1 MKKSEY
7 LAHLADARKPQ
18 YTKDTEAAA
27 AGDENAA
34 AAVAAADVETGD
46 APADK
51 AATSGPEIIAK
62 PEAAPS
68 APAPTKPA
76 AEPAKPAEP
85 ELFKGESLLDPDVR
99 KELRAKFE
107 AAQRLPTVEEEAKRA
122 KEQYDRA
129 QGRIGP
135 VQQQLSRMQL
145 EYTRLQQKLN
155 EHESKKTDAST
166 QALRTRIEAIRQQF
180 PDDAQMWQDTLDQVN
195 AVNQRTQSL
204 EEKQAALEQRERL
217 NEERQALSAAHP
229 DWHKKTARIVQTEQG
244 YVVQRTTDTP
254 EAQELEVWANG
265 MDPYERQVYW
275 PLFGSQRAQD
285 AIALLNRF
293 EHDRAIARQIAE
305 QANGGAG
312 ESATPGSPVAPA
324 AAAPTPD
331 PDPSRRTTA
340 PSAPRGQPGQP
351 ISEKKQTYLASV
363 QYWREQQA
371 AKAKAAASQ
380 RRR

>member
-34 AAVAAADVETGD
+34 AAVAAADAATGD
-46 APADK
+46 APVTPAP
-51 AATSGPEIIAK
+51 AAPAAPTA
-62 PEAAPS
+62 EAAPS
-68 APAPTKPA
+68 APAPAKPA

-99 KELRAKFE
+99 KAIRERWD

-229 DWHKKTARIVQTEQG
+229 EWHKKTARVVQTEQG

-265 MDPYERQVYW
+265 MDQYERQVYW

-305 QANGGAG
+305 QANGNAG

-363 QYWREQQA
+363 AYWRQQREA
-371 AKAKAAASQ
+371 QAKAAAAQ